1 MALKSTVHKFRLS
14 LNDLNRDLF
23 ETAELTVAL
32 HPSETVER
40 MVVRV
45 LAWCLNA
52 QENLTFCKGL
62 SDVDEP
68 DLWVRT
74 FDEQIALWIDVG
86 EPAADRVKRA
96 SRLADQVKVYC
107 FNHKAPQWWQS
118 GQREMTRHGAGVF
131 RFEWD
136 AVVALA
142 ATVERTGEWSVT
154 VSEHTLFVN
163 TALGDV
169 ALDLEQLA

>member
-1 MALKSTVHKFRLS
+1 MALKSTVHKFRVS
-14 LNDLNRDLF
+14 LNDLNRSLF

-52 QENLTFCKGL
+52 QENLVFCKGL

-74 FDEQIALWIDVG
+74 LDDQVALWIDVG
-86 EPAADRVKRA
+86 EPASDRVKRA
-96 SRLADQVKVYC
+96 SRQARQVRVYC
-107 FNHKAPQWWQS
+107 FNHKAPQWWTTV
-118 GQREMTRHGAGVF
+118 QREMGQHGAEVF

-142 ATVERTGEWSVT
+142 ATVERTGDWSVT
-154 VSEHTLFVN
+154 VSEQTLFVT
-163 TALGDV
+163 TAQGDV
-169 ALDLEQLA
+169 ALELEQLR

>member
-1 MALKSTVHKFRLS
+1 MAIKSTVHKFRVS
-14 LNDLNRDLF
+14 LNDLNREHYD
-23 ETAELTVAL
+23 TAELTVAL
-32 HPSETVER
+32 HPSETTER

-52 QENLTFCKGL
+52 QEGLVFCKGL

-74 FDEQIALWIDVG
+74 LDDQTALWIDVG
-86 EPAADRVKRA
+86 EPTADRVKRS
-96 SRLADQVKVYC
+96 SRLARSVRVYC
-107 FNHKAPQWWQS
+107 FNHKAPTWWQNE
-118 GQREMTRHGAGVF
+118 GKAMQRHGADVF

-142 ATVERTGEWSVT
+142 QTVERTGDWSVT
-154 VSEHTLFVN
+154 ISENSVYVN
-163 TALGDV
+163 TSRGDV
-169 ALDLEQLA
+169 ALELEQLT